1 MNANNNPYSSLS
13 GWMNNQMYFY
23 FKIRRYIKHL
33 DQLQEIKLKPNK
45 HSLSSLGLVN
55 DYLRHK
61 ENLQYNKIRSYPRFE
76 IIKTE
81 KNNKILASR
90 LIEIDKKK
98 SGLIKE
104 EYNHFSYDLHSPQ
117 MRIRSDKRR
126 AETNEKIKYENH
138 KLGERILA
146 KPKNINVEKLQEDFE
161 KHKVYKKFHKKFN
174 LPQIESVGFKYMNKI
189 TPISSIL
196 KSPKSPPSMIKSES
210 SINLW
215 SKSTTF
221 IK

>member
-1 MNANNNPYSSLS
+1 
-13 GWMNNQMYFY
+13 
-23 FKIRRYIKHL
+23 
-33 DQLQEIKLKPNK
+33 LQHNK
-45 HSLSSLGLVN
+45 
-55 DYLRHK
+55 K
-61 ENLQYNKIRSYPRFE
+61 RSYPRFE

-81 KNNKILASR
+81 KNNKILANR

-104 EYNHFSYDLHSPQ
+104 EFGHFSYELHSPQ
-117 MRIRSDKRR
+117 MRIRSDKKR
-126 AETNEKIKYENH
+126 AETNEKIKYENY
-138 KLGERILA
+138 KLGERILS
-146 KPKNINVEKLQEDFE
+146 KPKNINVEKLREDFV
-161 KHKVYKKFHKKFN
+161 KHKVYKQFHKKFN
-174 LPQIESVGFKYMNKI
+174 LPQIESVGVKYMSKL
-189 TPISSIL
+189 TPISSTF